1 MYHANTGPESLI
13 RESGDLKRGFEMEQ
27 ISCPAVFM
35 RGGTSKGLFFRAED
49 LPSDPAG
56 RDRFILRATGSPD
69 PNGRQ
74 LDGMGGGVSS
84 LSKVMIVSRSGREG
98 VDVDYDFGQIAI
110 GEPVIDR
117 KANCG
122 NLSAAVGVFAVEAGL
137 VTPPDG
143 EAVLRM
149 LNVNTQKRVD
159 CVLQIAGGHARV
171 RGDCAIAG
179 VAGTGAPIRL
189 DFLEPGGAGT
199 GALLP
204 TGAPVDMLELPD
216 GTSVAASIVDAT
228 NLCVFVRAAD
238 MGLAG
243 TELPTELRS
252 KLPVILRFEAIR
264 GAAAVKAGVAA
275 SAEQATRTSPASPKI
290 AMVAAAADAP
300 TLSGEGLR
308 AGDCDI
314 QVRMI
319 AMGAPHLAIQLT
331 GALCAGVAAQVPGT
345 LVQECARPVA
355 AGAAFRV
362 GHGSGVL
369 PVEAVVTQRGD
380 GWFAERAS
388 VYRTARVLM
397 EGRVFAI
404 AGAQEA
410 AG

>member
-1 MYHANTGPESLI
+1 
-13 RESGDLKRGFEMEQ
+13 MEQ
-27 ISCPAVFM
+27 LSCAAVFM
-35 RGGTSKGLFFRAED
+35 RGGTSKGLFFRAGD
-49 LPSDPAG
+49 LPSDAVA
-56 RDRFILRATGSPD
+56 RERFLLRAIGSPD

-74 LDGMGGGVSS
+74 LDGMGGGISS

-98 VDVDYDFGQIAI
+98 VDVDYDFGQIAV
-110 GEPVIDR
+110 GEPVIDG

-149 LNVNTQKRVD
+149 FNVNTRKRVD

-171 RGDCAIAG
+171 HGDCAIAG
-179 VAGTGAPIRL
+179 VAGSGAPIRL
-189 DFLEPGGAGT
+189 DFLEPGGAAT

-243 TELPTELRS
+243 TELPTEFRGN
-252 KLPVILRFEAIR
+252 LPAISRFEAIR
-264 GAAAVKAGVAA
+264 CAAAVKAGVAA
-275 SAEQATRTSPASPKI
+275 TAQEAIRSSRTNPKV

-308 AGDCDI
+308 ADECDI

-319 AMGAPHLAIQLT
+319 SMGAPHLAIPLT

-345 LVQECARPVA
+345 LVRECARPVA

-369 PVEAVVTQRGD
+369 PVEAVVSRRSD

-388 VYRTARVLM
+388 VFRTARMLM

-404 AGAQEA
+404 VEA
-410 AG
+410 LEAVG

>member
-1 MYHANTGPESLI
+1 
-13 RESGDLKRGFEMEQ
+13 MEQ
-27 ISCPAVFM
+27 ISCPTVFM
-35 RGGTSKGLFFRAED
+35 RGGTSKGLFFRAGD
-49 LPSDPAG
+49 LPSEPAE
-56 RDRFILRATGSPD
+56 RDRFFLRATGSPD
-69 PNGRQ
+69 LYGRQ

-84 LSKVMIVSRSGREG
+84 LSKVMMVSRSGREG
-98 VDVDYDFGQIAI
+98 VDLDYDFGQIAI

-137 VTPPDG
+137 VELPDG

-149 LNVNTQKRVD
+149 FNVNTRKRVD
-159 CVLQIAGGHARV
+159 CVLQISGGHARV
-171 RGDCAIAG
+171 NGDCAIAG

-204 TGAPVDMLELPD
+204 TGAPVDLLELPD

-238 MGLAG
+238 MGLSG
-243 TELPTELRS
+243 TELPTEFRGNLS
-252 KLPVILRFEAIR
+252 VISRLEAIR
-264 GAAAVKAGVAA
+264 GAAAVKAGIAA
-275 SAEQATRTSPASPKI
+275 TARQATRTSLNSPKI
-290 AMVAAAADAP
+290 AMVAAAAAAP
-300 TLSGEGLR
+300 TLSGGGVR
-308 AGDCDI
+308 ADECDI

-319 AMGAPHLAIQLT
+319 SMGAPHLAIPLT
-331 GALCAGVAAQVPGT
+331 GAMCASVAAKIAGT

-355 AGAAFRV
+355 AGVALRI

-369 PVEAVVTQRGD
+369 PVEAVVTRRSD

-397 EGRVFAI
+397 EGRVFAV
-404 AGAQEA
+404 AGELEA
-410 AG
+410 AE

>member
-1 MYHANTGPESLI
+1 
-13 RESGDLKRGFEMEQ
+13 MEQ
-27 ISCPAVFM
+27 LACPAVFM
-35 RGGTSKGLFFRAED
+35 RGGTSKGLFFRTED

-56 RDRFILRATGSPD
+56 RERFLLRATGSPD

-74 LDGMGGGVSS
+74 LDGMGGGISS

-117 KANCG
+117 VANCG

-137 VTPPDG
+137 VRLPDG

-149 LNVNTQKRVD
+149 FNVNTRKRVD
-159 CVLQIAGGHARV
+159 CVLQIADGHAKV

-179 VAGTGAPIRL
+179 VTGTGAPIRL

-216 GTSVAASIVDAT
+216 GTSVAASIVDAS

-243 TELPTELRS
+243 TELPTEIRS
-252 KLPVILRFEAIR
+252 KLSVISRLEAIR
-264 GAAAVKAGVAA
+264 CAAAVKAGVAA
-275 SAEQATRTSPASPKI
+275 SVQEATRTSPNSPKV

-300 TLSGEGLR
+300 TLSGEGVS
-308 AGDCDI
+308 AGDCNI

-319 AMGAPHLAIQLT
+319 SMGVPHLAIPLT
-331 GALCAGVAAQVPGT
+331 GAMCAGAAARVAGT
-345 LVQECARPVA
+345 LVQECACPVA
-355 AGAAFRV
+355 PGEAFRI
-362 GHGSGVL
+362 GHASGVL
-369 PVEAVVTQRGD
+369 PVEAVVTRRGD
-380 GWFAERAS
+380 GWFAERVS

-397 EGRVFAI
+397 EGRVFAPV
-404 AGAQEA
+404 EA
-410 AG
+410 LETAE

>member
-1 MYHANTGPESLI
+1 
-13 RESGDLKRGFEMEQ
+13 MEQ

-49 LPSDPAG
+49 LPTDPAA
-56 RDRFILRATGSPD
+56 RERFLLRATGSPD

-74 LDGMGGGVSS
+74 LDGMGGGISS
-84 LSKVMIVSRSGREG
+84 LSKVMIVSRSRREG
-98 VDVDYDFGQIAI
+98 VDVDYDFGQIAVS
-110 GEPVIDR
+110 EPVIDR
-117 KANCG
+117 QANCG
-122 NLSAAVGVFAVEAGL
+122 NLSAAVGVFAVESGL
-137 VTPPDG
+137 VKLPDG
-143 EAVLRM
+143 EAVVRM
-149 LNVNTQKRVD
+149 FNVNTRKRVD
-159 CVLQIAGGHARV
+159 CLLQIAGGHARV
-171 RGDCAIAG
+171 HGDCAIAG
-179 VAGTGAPIRL
+179 VAGSGAPIRL
-189 DFLEPGGAGT
+189 DFLEPGGAAS

-243 TELPTELRS
+243 TELPTEFRGN
-252 KLPVILRFEAIR
+252 LPAISRFEAIR
-264 GAAAVKAGVAA
+264 CAAAVKAGVAA
-275 SAEQATRTSPASPKI
+275 SAREAARTSPTSPKI

-308 AGDCDI
+308 ADECDI

-319 AMGAPHLAIQLT
+319 AMGVPHLAIPLT
-331 GALCAGVAAQVPGT
+331 GALCAGVAAQISGT
-345 LVQECARPVA
+345 LVRECARPVA

-369 PVEAVVTQRGD
+369 PVEAVVSRRSD

-404 AGAQEA
+404 VEA
-410 AG
+410 LEAVG

>member
-1 MYHANTGPESLI
+1 MNIQSPKPLI
-13 RESGDLKRGFEMEQ
+13 RESVDLKRGIEMEQ
-27 ISCPAVFM
+27 LACPAVFM

-56 RDRFILRATGSPD
+56 RERFLLRATGSPD

-74 LDGMGGGVSS
+74 LDGMGGGISS

-117 KANCG
+117 VANCG

-137 VTPPDG
+137 VRLPDG

-149 LNVNTQKRVD
+149 FNVNTRKRVD

-171 RGDCAIAG
+171 HGDCAIAG

-243 TELPTELRS
+243 TELPTEIRS
-252 KLPVILRFEAIR
+252 KLSVISRLEAIR
-264 GAAAVKAGVAA
+264 CAAAVKAGVAA
-275 SAEQATRTSPASPKI
+275 TAQEATRTSPNSPKV

-300 TLSGEGLR
+300 TLSGEGLS
-308 AGDCDI
+308 AGDCNI

-319 AMGAPHLAIQLT
+319 SMGVPHLAIPLT
-331 GALCAGVAAQVPGT
+331 GAMCTAVAARVAGT
-345 LVQECARPVA
+345 LVQECACPVA
-355 AGAAFRV
+355 PGEALRV

-369 PVEAVVTQRGD
+369 PVEAVVTRRGD
-380 GWFAERAS
+380 GWFAECVS

-397 EGRVFAI
+397 EGRVFA
-404 AGAQEA
+404 AVEA
-410 AG
+410 L

>member
-1 MYHANTGPESLI
+1 M
-13 RESGDLKRGFEMEQ
+13 
-27 ISCPAVFM
+27 
-35 RGGTSKGLFFRAED
+35 
-49 LPSDPAG
+49 
-56 RDRFILRATGSPD
+56 
-69 PNGRQ
+69 
-74 LDGMGGGVSS
+74 
-84 LSKVMIVSRSGREG
+84 
-98 VDVDYDFGQIAI
+98 
-110 GEPVIDR
+110 
-117 KANCG
+117 
-122 NLSAAVGVFAVEAGL
+122 
-137 VTPPDG
+137 
-143 EAVLRM
+143 
-149 LNVNTQKRVD
+149 
-159 CVLQIAGGHARV
+159 LQIAGGHARV
-171 RGDCAIAG
+171 QGDCAIAG

-308 AGDCDI
+308 AGNCDI

-355 AGAAFRV
+355 AGEAFRV

-369 PVEAVVTQRGD
+369 PVEAVVSRRRD
-380 GWFAERAS
+380 GWLAERAS
-388 VYRTARVLM
+388 VTRTARVLM

-404 AGAQEA
+404 AETLEA

>member
-1 MYHANTGPESLI
+1 
-13 RESGDLKRGFEMEQ
+13 MEQ
-27 ISCPAVFM
+27 LACPAVFM

-56 RDRFILRATGSPD
+56 RERFLLRATGSPD

-74 LDGMGGGVSS
+74 LDGMGGGISS

-117 KANCG
+117 VANCG

-137 VTPPDG
+137 VRLPDG

-149 LNVNTQKRVD
+149 FNVNTRKRVD
-159 CVLQIAGGHARV
+159 CVLQIADGHAKV

-179 VAGTGAPIRL
+179 VTGTGAPIRL

-216 GTSVAASIVDAT
+216 GTSVAASIVDAS

-243 TELPTELRS
+243 TELPVPLGGNIR
-252 KLPVILRFEAIR
+252 ILQRFEAIR
-264 GAAAVKAGVAA
+264 AAAAVKAGVASNA
-275 SAEQATRTSPASPKI
+275 REATRASPAAPKI
-290 AMVAAAADAP
+290 AMVCAAADALS
-300 TLSGEGLR
+300 LSGAPVKAE
-308 AGDCDI
+308 DCNI

-319 AMGAPHLAIQLT
+319 SMGLPHLAIPLT
-331 GALCAGVAAQVPGT
+331 GAMCTAVAARIPGT
-345 LVQECARPVA
+345 LVQECACPVGPDTA
-355 AGAAFRV
+355 LNI

-369 PVEAVVTQRGD
+369 PVEAVVTRRGG
-380 GWFAERAS
+380 GWFAERVS

-404 AGAQEA
+404 AEAQETA
-410 AG
+410 E

>member
-1 MYHANTGPESLI
+1 
-13 RESGDLKRGFEMEQ
+13 MEQ
-27 ISCPAVFM
+27 ISCPTVFM

-110 GEPVIDR
+110 GDPVIDR
-117 KANCG
+117 QANCG
-122 NLSAAVGVFAVEAGL
+122 NLSSAVGVFAVEAGL

-149 LNVNTQKRVD
+149 FNVNTGKRVD

-171 RGDCAIAG
+171 QGDCAIAG

-189 DFLEPGGAGT
+189 DFLDPGGAGT

-204 TGAPVDMLELPD
+204 TGAPVDLLELSD

-243 TELPTELRS
+243 TELPSEFRG
-252 KLPVILRFEAIR
+252 KLAVISRLEAIR

-275 SAEQATRTSPASPKI
+275 SVKEATRSSPASPKV

-308 AGDCDI
+308 ADECDI

-319 AMGAPHLAIQLT
+319 AMGAPHLAIPLT
-331 GALCAGVAAQVPGT
+331 GALCAGVAAQIAGT
-345 LVQECARPVA
+345 LVRECARPVA
-355 AGAAFRV
+355 AGETFRI

-369 PVEAVVTQRGD
+369 PVEAVVRRRRD
-380 GWFAERAS
+380 GWCAERAS
-388 VYRTARVLM
+388 VTRTARVLM

-404 AGAQEA
+404 AGALEA
-410 AG
+410 AE